1 MQNGAKMGAQID
13 PKIQKNLKKGMAKMM
28 LKIDAE
34 KRAREAPFGCH
45 FDSPDG
51 WRRGGRTSLR
61 GWQGACVI

>member
-1 MQNGAKMGAQID
+1 MGAQID
-13 PKIQKNLKKGMAKMM
+13 QKIEKIKKKGVPKIM

-61 GWQGACVI
+61 GWQGACVLLSDNA